1 MSTKNQ
7 HTLDS
12 LWIKYQKTL
21 EVLNDTLDELEETKQ
36 LVANLQ
42 KQAVEPKEVV
52 TDAKETKTQVAELKT
67 QIVTKQEVVTDAKD
81 YWGRPK
87 VVGNSK
93 SKDELSYEA
102 QTKLKFDRIV
112 KEVRAGALDINTLS
126 HAEQVIVRKLLN
138 E

>member
-1 MSTKNQ
+1 MSTKSQ
-7 HTLDS
+7 HPLDT

-21 EVLNDTLDELEETKQ
+21 EILNDTLDELE
-36 LVANLQ
+36 
-42 KQAVEPKEVV
+42 
-52 TDAKETKTQVAELKT
+52 ETKTQVAELKT

-102 QTKLKFDRIV
+102 QTKLRFDRIV
-112 KEVRAGALDINTLS
+112 KEVRAGALDINTLN
-126 HAEQVIVRKLLN
+126 HGEQVIVRKLLD